1 MTRLLRAA
9 VLLVAIL
16 ALAGATGCFG
26 SNSDENAYVDQLSKV
41 QNDFASSVAK
51 AKVQNNSAS
60 SVAKAQAQGS
70 APSGLNAKAQ
80 AIQNFDTLE
89 KANDKLIADLKAV
102 DPPAKVE
109 SLHNGLISEMQQF
122 QVHVKKA
129 AASFTASDG
138 PTIEAALAQFTTE
151 LGQFGTKISKTITGI
166 NDKLQE

>member
-9 VLLVAIL
+9 VVLVAVL
-16 ALAGATGCFG
+16 VLVGATGCFG

-51 AKVQNNSAS
+51 AKVQNDSAR
-60 SVAKAQAQGS
+60 SVAKAQAQGT

-80 AIQNFDTLE
+80 AIHNFDTLE
-89 KANDKLIADLKAV
+89 KTNDKLIADLKAV

-109 SLHNGLISEMQQF
+109 SLHGLLIFQIQEF
-122 QVHVKKA
+122 QVQVEKA

-138 PTIEAALAQFTTE
+138 PTIEAALAQFTTD
-151 LGQFGTKISKTITGI
+151 LGQFGTTISKTISGI
-166 NDKLQE
+166 NDKLQK

>member
-9 VLLVAIL
+9 ILFVAVL

-26 SNSDENAYVDQLSKV
+26 SNGDENAYVDQLSKV

-51 AKVQNNSAS
+51 AKVQNDSAS
-60 SVAKAQAQGS
+60 SVAKAHAQGI

-89 KANDKLIADLKAV
+89 KANDKLIADLEAV

-109 SLHNGLISEMQQF
+109 SLHGLLIFEMQQF
-122 QVHVKKA
+122 QVQVKEA

-138 PTIEAALAQFTTE
+138 PTIEAALAQFPTE
-151 LGQFGTKISKTITGI
+151 LGQFGTKISKTISRI
-166 NDKLQE
+166 KDKLQK